1 MTKNKKYYITD
12 NKKKDMNN
20 KLNVLKKY
28 CKGENMKNILSGGKL
43 LDKKNNFLF
52 DELDILI
59 KDGKIAKIEKNIRDE
74 EANIIDLKGKIIS
87 PGFIDIHVHCFPKN
101 TAISSQPDD
110 IGVKRGVTT
119 IIDAGTAGAVTIET
133 FYKEFI
139 KKSKTR
145 VYSNLNIS
153 NLGLRTLDELSEIKN
168 IELKKIKEVLKKYG
182 DVIVGLKARASGSVV
197 KENGIL
203 PIKLGKEIAKE
214 VNLPLVV
221 HIGNAPPKVEDVL
234 NLLGKGDVVTHCYN
248 NKKNGLIRD
257 GGVIPEVFS
266 AKKRGVYFDIGHGS
280 ESFSLDIAK
289 IALERNF
296 EAETISTDLY
306 ERNMVTPVKSLEAT
320 INKMLYL
327 GINLKDCIEKVT
339 SKPAEVFKLN
349 KLGELKVGYN
359 GDLTIFN
366 ICDGSL
372 ELEDSVGKKVEL
384 KNYIKTE
391 YVFIKDE
398 LIKV

>member
-1 MTKNKKYYITD
+1 
-12 NKKKDMNN
+12 
-20 KLNVLKKY
+20 
-28 CKGENMKNILSGGKL
+28 MKTILSGGKL
-43 LDKKNNFLF
+43 LDKKNNYLF
-52 DELDILI
+52 SELDILVQN
-59 KDGKIAKIEKNIRDE
+59 GKIRKIGKNIEDS
-74 EANIIDLKGKIIS
+74 EAIVIDLKGKIIS

-119 IIDAGTAGAVTIET
+119 IIDAGTAGAATIEI
-133 FYKEFI
+133 FYEEFI

-153 NLGLRTLDELSEIKN
+153 SLGLRTLDELSEMKN
-168 IELKKIKEVLKKYG
+168 IELNKIKEALKKYG
-182 DVIVGLKARASGSVV
+182 DIIVGLKARASGSVV
-197 KENGIL
+197 KENGVL
-203 PIKLGKEIAKE
+203 PIKLGKEIAEE

-234 NLLGKGDVVTHCYN
+234 NFLGKGDVVTHCYN
-248 NKKNGLIRD
+248 NKKNGLVRE
-257 GGVIPEVFS
+257 GKVISEVFS
-266 AKKRGVYFDIGHGS
+266 AQKRGVYFDIGHGS

-289 IALERNF
+289 IAFENNF
-296 EAETISTDLY
+296 EADTISTDLY
-306 ERNMVTPVKSLEAT
+306 ERNTATPVKSLETT

-327 GINLKDCIEKVT
+327 GVDLKDCVEKVT
-339 SKPAEVFKLN
+339 NKPAEIFKLRE
-349 KLGELKVGYN
+349 LGELKVGYN
-359 GDLTIFN
+359 GDLTIFD
-366 ICDGSL
+366 ICDGNL
-372 ELEDSVGKKVEL
+372 ELEDSVGKKIEL